1 MPLLRGFP
9 DPGGHRRAQCAGT
22 RGADPEAAGPDAM
35 WARNLALYYDPP
47 DIHPTPDL
55 LSVP

>member
-1 MPLLRGFP
+1 MLSSGTLR
-9 DPGGHRRAQCAGT
+9 DLRAS
-22 RGADPEAAGPDAM
+22 GADPEAAGPDAV

>member
-1 MPLLRGFP
+1 MLSSGTLR
-9 DPGGHRRAQCAGT
+9 DLRT
-22 RGADPEAAGPDAM
+22 SGADPEAAGPDAV

-47 DIHPTPDL
+47 DIQPTPAL